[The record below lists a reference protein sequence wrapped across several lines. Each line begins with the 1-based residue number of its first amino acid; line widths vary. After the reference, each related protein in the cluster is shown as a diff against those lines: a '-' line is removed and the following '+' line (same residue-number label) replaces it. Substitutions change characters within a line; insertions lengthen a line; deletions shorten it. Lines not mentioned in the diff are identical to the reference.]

1 MLSQP
6 TPPFHAL
13 NCTDV
18 MFIRKGYAG
27 MAERMMYT
35 RSFLDMVVSRCS
47 TGHRI
52 GDVRRKGELAG
63 MGIWNREKHDKGHGG
78 FSAGSRT
85 TGKHS
90 PTGWTHK
97 RDGDGPSAPLKK
109 VAE

>member
-63 MGIWNREKHDKGHGG
+63 MGKKLSKPMEDMVKGAEVHDVSVNGEIVRRGYIV
-78 FSAGSRT
+78 AGRLNT
-85 TGKHS
+85 I
-90 PTGWTHK
+90 
-97 RDGDGPSAPLKK
+97 
-109 VAE
+109 V